1 MKILVLNSGSSSVKY
16 QLISINEKQAIAV
29 GLVERIGIKGSKINH
44 NFTLGDKTHRLV
56 IERDIPDHKIAL
68 KLVAELLSDSKNG
81 VISTPDEISAVG
93 HRVVHGGESFS
104 AAVLITDKIKQLI
117 KKLIPLAPLHNPA
130 NLTGIEFAQTIF
142 PYARQVAVF
151 DTSYH
156 QSMPEKA
163 YRYAIPTSFYKDH
176 GIRRYGFHGTSHQ
189 FVYQKAMHYL
199 KNTSLKAITLHLG
212 NGASMAAIE
221 QNKVQDTSMGFT
233 PLAGLIMGTRSGDID
248 PAIIF
253 YLMEEAGLS
262 LTEVNNILNKES
274 GMLAITGSSDM
285 RDIGEKY
292 KNKDS
297 SAILGNTMYAYRI
310 KKYIGAY
317 LAALNGADALI
328 FTGGIGENDS
338 LIRDMIC
345 EKLDFFGIKID
356 KTANRQLNHPKKEP
370 VEIQADDSRLKILVI
385 PTNEEWQIA
394 HETYQCINNLSEK

>member
-16 QLISINEKQAIAV
+16 QLISIDEKQAVAI
-29 GLVERIGIKGSKINH
+29 GLVERIGIEGSKIKH
-44 NFTLGDKTHRLV
+44 NFTIGDKTHSLL
-56 IERDIPDHKIAL
+56 IERDIPDHKAAL
-68 KLVAELLSDSKNG
+68 ELVAELLLDSKNG
-81 VISTPDEISAVG
+81 VISTPYEISAVG

-104 AAVLITDKIKQLI
+104 ATVLITDKVKQLI
-117 KKLIPLAPLHNPA
+117 RKLIPLAPLHNPA
-130 NLTGIEFAQTIF
+130 NLGGIEVAQTIF
-142 PYARQVAVF
+142 PHARQVAVF

-163 YRYAIPTSFYKDH
+163 YRYAIPTSFYKNYN
-176 GIRRYGFHGTSHQ
+176 IRRYGFHGTSHK
-189 FVYQKAMHYL
+189 FVYQKATHYL
-199 KNTSLKAITLHLG
+199 KNKSLKAITLHLG

-221 QNKVQDTSMGFT
+221 KNKVKDTSMGFT

-248 PAIIF
+248 PSIIF

-262 LTEVNNILNKES
+262 LTEVNNILTKES

-297 SAILGNTMYAYRI
+297 NAILGNTMYAYRI

-317 LAALNGADALI
+317 LAALNGAEALI

-356 KTANRQLNHPKKEP
+356 KTANKRLNHPKKEP

-385 PTNEEWQIA
+385 PTNEEGQIA
-394 HETYQCINNLSEK
+394 HETYECIKRLS